1 MFGQIW
7 GALDP
12 AICAAGFRKSGIYPL
27 NKNAISEDKFN
38 QVLLREW
45 KHNSTCDATNII
57 EDPIKQVLNDVPLY
71 TEQPKYSPESL
82 LALSLKSI
90 DLTLY
95 IPTFSDFPQN
105 STEEYS
111 GNSLNQLSY
120 ESTSSVNIR
129 KPKIQILEN
138 RVVRKKQKHSSS
150 IETDTEIIYDEDSDD
165 YDFWEK
171 ILHGSSD
178 DDKAEDI
185 ELDDGKEN
193 DVNSV
198 GKNDWVLVKFCTKKS
213 LKHYVGAVVNINDN
227 DSPVIKYT
235 RRKSKA
241 ETSTVFAF
249 PVVHDISELKHA
261 EDIITKLPTPAIG

>member
-12 AICAAGFRKSGIYPL
+12 AIYAAGFRKSGIYPL
-27 NKNAISEDKFN
+27 NKNAILENKFN

-57 EDPIKQVLNDVPLY
+57 EDPIKQVLNDVPLC

-95 IPTFSDFPQN
+95 IPIFSDFPQN

-129 KPKIQILEN
+129 KPKNQILEN
-138 RVVRKKQKHSSS
+138 RVVRFEDLLLSRIKAGTSSKTKRKRMATGAEV
-150 IETDTEIIYDEDSDD
+150 ITRDD
-165 YDFWEK
+165 VLITLEK
-171 ILHGSSD
+171 I
-178 DDKAEDI
+178 DKE
-185 ELDDGKEN
+185 K
-193 DVNSV
+193 
-198 GKNDWVLVKFCTKKS
+198 
-213 LKHYVGAVVNINDN
+213 
-227 DSPVIKYT
+227 
-235 RRKSKA
+235 
-241 ETSTVFAF
+241 
-249 PVVHDISELKHA
+249 
-261 EDIITKLPTPAIG
+261 